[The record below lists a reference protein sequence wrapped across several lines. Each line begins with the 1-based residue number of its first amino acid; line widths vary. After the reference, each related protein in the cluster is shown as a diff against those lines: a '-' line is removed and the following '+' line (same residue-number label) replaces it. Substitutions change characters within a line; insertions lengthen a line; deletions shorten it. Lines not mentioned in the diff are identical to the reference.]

1 MGKRV
6 SCADCN
12 FLCWGGPAGETRR
25 RLEAR
30 RFQPLRRKQEAPSGL
45 QNYTGMRWFQG
56 RSKRV
61 FELATFSKRVGCRM
75 LLMLAI
81 RLRHLSV
88 AALRTHPQ
96 LAWQRKNYKI
106 REARVLKMNSD
117 QLEGKWKQVKG
128 EVREKWGQLTDDD
141 IHVIAGRRNQLI
153 GRIQERYGIAK
164 ETATREVDT
173 FLKKLNAET
182 ARDMEF
188 DERVERAKTRG
199 AGQP

>member
-1 MGKRV
+1 
-6 SCADCN
+6 
-12 FLCWGGPAGETRR
+12 
-25 RLEAR
+25 
-30 RFQPLRRKQEAPSGL
+30 
-45 QNYTGMRWFQG
+45 
-56 RSKRV
+56 
-61 FELATFSKRVGCRM
+61 
-75 LLMLAI
+75 
-81 RLRHLSV
+81 
-88 AALRTHPQ
+88 
-96 LAWQRKNYKI
+96 
-106 REARVLKMNSD
+106 MNSD